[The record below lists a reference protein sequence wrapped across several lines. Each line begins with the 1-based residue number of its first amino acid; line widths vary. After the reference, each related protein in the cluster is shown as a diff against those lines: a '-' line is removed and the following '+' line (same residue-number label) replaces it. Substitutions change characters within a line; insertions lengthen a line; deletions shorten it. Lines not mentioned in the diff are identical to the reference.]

1 LTAGKLGTLD
11 SADLVEPIV
20 ERLVLLLLDELV
32 SQLLISFEH
41 LFLHALLVLDCIFGE
56 GK

>member
-1 LTAGKLGTLD
+1 LTAGKLGALD

-41 LFLHALLVLDCIFGE
+41 LFLHTLLVLDCIFGE